1 MDAAALDKVALWF
14 ATALDRSSSS
24 SSVQSKRQT
33 HSHTLCLSSEPPRD
47 LSLIRHIAV
56 NARTIAPEHVA
67 SGACLNG
74 PRWGDGVELRPASRR
89 AFNNETFAV
98 ALSLPKQIFSHG
110 IMDEEGRIEERTK

>member
-1 MDAAALDKVALWF
+1 M
-14 ATALDRSSSS
+14 
-24 SSVQSKRQT
+24 
-33 HSHTLCLSSEPPRD
+33 
-47 LSLIRHIAV
+47 
-56 NARTIAPEHVA
+56 
-67 SGACLNG
+67 NG